1 MHRKHFREKGTRC
14 YKLNSHA
21 TMNVMNVKWA
31 QMGDFIEA
39 TVTFSPTFTVFTGF
53 YYKNTPLA

>member
-39 TVTFSPTFTVFTGF
+39 TVTFPPSLSFLPDFITKTR
-53 YYKNTPLA
+53 L

>member
-1 MHRKHFREKGTRC
+1 MPRKHFREKGTRC

-39 TVTFSPTFTVFTGF
+39 TVTFSPSLSFLPDFIT
-53 YYKNTPLA
+53 KPRL